1 MHLSTRM
8 IFLLEVSAPR
18 GSSLNQVDGQVEALD
33 QLGVLYAS
41 HEQLSHLHL
50 QKVRWQALNLLMVN
64 LQLHGQKGRC
74 LGAYFEHSGQ
84 AEERHAAE
92 DVELLLFQ
100 AVAGLGGLR
109 LH

>member
-1 MHLSTRM
+1 MHLSTR
-8 IFLLEVSAPR
+8 IRILHKLRARS
-18 GSSLNQVDGQVEALD
+18 SSLDQVDGQVEALD
-33 QLGVLYAS
+33 QFGVLDTS

-50 QKVRWQALNLLMVN
+50 QEVRWQALNLLMVN

-74 LGAYFEHSGQ
+74 LGADFQHSGQ

-92 DVELLLFQ
+92 DVELLLLQ
-100 AVAGLGGLR
+100 AVAGLSGLR

>member
-1 MHLSTRM
+1 MHLSTR
-8 IFLLEVSAPR
+8 IRILHKLRARS
-18 GSSLNQVDGQVEALD
+18 SSLDQVDGQVEALD
-33 QLGVLYAS
+33 QFGVLDTS

-50 QKVRWQALNLLMVN
+50 QEVRWQALNLLMVN

-74 LGAYFEHSGQ
+74 LGAYFQHGGQ

-92 DVELLLFQ
+92 DVELLLLQ
-100 AVAGLGGLR
+100 AVAGLSGLR